1 VDSNILKVGGWY
13 YAAYSWAW
21 PPHCGHG
28 KGQQPCLV
36 PDATGPIRTG
46 NILDPSSWRGWDG
59 KDFTVTLVDPY
70 RGPVDHPQAH
80 VCAPVPFL
88 DYANGTNFHEA
99 FSSLRRDAME
109 PGLGRLWAIGR
120 VFHHVG
126 GLYPLEQAG
135 IRNHA
140 QPDVATRARRK
151 LVLHVLSLI
160 DPNAKDSSYATIT
173 DRPYLDY
180 VRLDYSHG
188 PYQRVLFRQKVK
200 LDWLV
205 RASAGNRAPQGTT
218 ERPQ

>member
-1 VDSNILKVGGWY
+1 MDTNILKVGGWY

-28 KGQQPCLV
+28 KGQQPRLV
-36 PDATGPIRTG
+36 PDATGPMRTG

-135 IRNHA
+135 TRNHA

-151 LVLHVLSLI
+151 LVLHVLFPHRSEREGFQLCDDQGSSLF
-160 DPNAKDSSYATIT
+160 
-173 DRPYLDY
+173 
-180 VRLDYSHG
+180 
-188 PYQRVLFRQKVK
+188 VLRAAGLQPWS
-200 LDWLV
+200 LSTGLV
-205 RASAGNRAPQGTT
+205 SAEGQVGWVGKSISG
-218 ERPQ
+218 